1 MVAGRPQDEG
11 GHRDDPGLDVDA
23 PCDRDHVPQDLL
35 QDDHPQEAVSTAM
48 VHILYSHYLSI
59 ECRG

>member
-48 VHILYSHYLSI
+48 VHIL
-59 ECRG
+59 